1 MKTVAEDKLDKI
13 VYLLIEVNNI
23 YAVANIDRDMTKE
36 LDAIDAGILY
46 IERLQEKLF
55 GME

>member
-1 MKTVAEDKLDKI
+1 MKTVVEEKLDKI
-13 VYLLIEVNNI
+13 VELLIEVNNI
-23 YAVANIDRDMTKE
+23 YAVENIDRDMTKE